1 MKPSR
6 LIKPIL
12 LLLSL
17 TSLSACAFNFSFHEE
32 TIEISESNNVTSSSQ
47 PSSSQGASSQTPS
60 SSLPEAEEGIVKGR
74 TILHCF
80 DWSINNIKNSLDNIK
95 AAGFDAVQL
104 SPMQPQKD
112 PYNGKWRDQWWKLY
126 QPLGFKVA
134 GNNENVL
141 GNKQDLISLCQAA
154 ESKGIDV
161 IVDIVAN
168 HLASDN
174 KRLYNKVQPFEPDIY
189 SQNLIHNTGKSIDE
203 DVIRGNM
210 QELCDLQTENALVQ
224 SRVSSMLN
232 EYVDCGV
239 DGFRFDAAK
248 HIETEFD
255 NEQYRSDFWINT
267 LDAAEARYEQ
277 RYGREMFN
285 YGEILGSV
293 GPGRQYSYYT
303 GRMSITDS
311 DQGSDVLKASRGN
324 TAYVKQSYNTK
335 QWASKLV
342 LWAESHDTY
351 SNSWGESKDDTLQ
364 TIHKGY
370 AMQASRKNAS
380 VLYFARPNDNG
391 NIGEI
396 GDTSY
401 QGLTVKSINSFREQC
416 FGRDERVSTSNGCF
430 VNVRGN
436 KGAAVVRLTG
446 TSAEIDV
453 GLPNGAYKDLISNA
467 NMTIANGKLALPATS
482 TYALLI
488 NENAQ
493 DDVVVPTLQTEY
505 QQVYSGTQQI
515 KVTAEHHTSL
525 TYSINNGEEME
536 LHGNILEM
544 PTSLDNGKVSV
555 KFKASNQYGVTS
567 GVIHLIKTDAL
578 VAKQVL
584 ITDMPTGFKYYIW
597 AWGDNIQGNWKTP
610 SQEGDIIGFDLAGA
624 SSFIIV
630 KFASTVSSPDW
641 NKKVNQTE
649 DISFSKRIYSY
660 EDFEIAS

>member
-1 MKPSR
+1 MKLPRS
-6 LIKPIL
+6 IKPIL

-17 TSLSACAFNFSFHEE
+17 STLSACAIEFSFHEE
-32 TIEISESNNVTSSSQ
+32 TITLSEESSSVA
-47 PSSSQGASSQTPS
+47 SSSTSIASTQS
-60 SSLPEAEEGIVKGR
+60 SSSMPVEEEEGYVKGK

-80 DWSINNIKNSLDNIK
+80 DWSLNNIKNNLDNIK

-112 PYNGKWRDQWWKLY
+112 PYNGSWRDQWWKLY

-154 ESKGIDV
+154 DSKGVDV

-174 KRLYNKVQPFEPDIY
+174 KAIYSKVQPFEPEIY
-189 SQNLIHNTGKSIDE
+189 SQNLIHNTGKSIDD
-203 DVIRGNM
+203 DVIWGNM
-210 QELCDLQTENALVQ
+210 GELCDLKTEHATVQ
-224 SRVSSMLN
+224 NRVASMLT

-255 NEQYRSDFWINT
+255 SETYRSNFWINT
-267 LDAAEARYEQ
+267 LDAAVSHYQ
-277 RYGREMFN
+277 DLYGKDMFN
-285 YGEILGSV
+285 YGEILGSA
-293 GPGRQYSYYT
+293 GPGRSYSYYT

-324 TAYVKQSYNTK
+324 VSYVKQTYNTK
-335 QWASKLV
+335 QKASKLV

-351 SNSWGESKDDTLQ
+351 SNSWGESRNDTLS
-364 TIHKGY
+364 TIQKGY

-380 VLYFARPNDNG
+380 VLYFARPNNNS

-401 QGLTVKSINSFREQC
+401 QNSTVKAINSFRDQC
-416 FGRDERVSTSNGCF
+416 FGRDELISKSNGCF

-446 TSAEIDV
+446 SSTSIEV
-453 GLPNGAYKDLISNA
+453 GLPDGSYKDLITNSNVS
-467 NMTIANGKLALPATS
+467 ISNGSFELPASS

-488 NENAQ
+488 NEHAQ
-493 DDVVVPTLQTEY
+493 DDVVVPTLNVQYE
-505 QQVYSGTQQI
+505 QVYASSQRI
-515 KVTAEHHTSL
+515 SVTASHHTSL
-525 TYSINNGEEME
+525 TYSLNNGPETALNENYID
-536 LHGNILEM
+536 L
-544 PTSLDNGKVSV
+544 PSSLDNGKVSLKV
-555 KFKASNQYGVTS
+555 KASNQYGVAS
-567 GVIHLIKTDAL
+567 ELIHLVKTDTL
-578 VAKQVL
+578 VSKEVL
-584 ITDMPTGFKYYIW
+584 ITDMPTGYKYFIW
-597 AWGDNIQGNWKTP
+597 AWGENIAGNWKTP
-610 SQEGDIIGFDLAGA
+610 AQEGNTIGFDLAGA
-624 SSFIIV
+624 TSFIVV
-630 KFASTVSSPDW
+630 KFASTVSTPDW
-641 NKKVNQTE
+641 GKKVDQTE
-649 DISFSKRIYSY
+649 DISFAKRVYSY
-660 EDFEIAS
+660 ADLDIAE

>member
-1 MKPSR
+1 MKPTR

-17 TSLSACAFNFSFHEE
+17 ASLSACAFEFSFHEE
-32 TIEISESNNVTSSSQ
+32 TIEISESNNLTSSSQ
-47 PSSSQGASSQTPS
+47 PSSSEGSSSQTPS
-60 SSLPEAEEGIVKGR
+60 SSLPEAEEGFIKGK

-95 AAGFDAVQL
+95 SAGFDAVQL

-112 PYNGKWRDQWWKLY
+112 PYNGNWRDQWWKLY

-134 GNNENVL
+134 GTNENVL
-141 GNKQDLISLCQAA
+141 GNKQDLISLCEKA
-154 ESKGIDV
+154 ETKGIDV

-174 KRLYNKVQPFEPDIY
+174 KKLYRKVQPFEPDIY

-224 SRVSSMLN
+224 SRVYSMLN

-255 NEQYRSDFWINT
+255 TEQYRSNFWVNT
-267 LDAAEARYEQ
+267 LDAAAARYEQ

-285 YGEILGSV
+285 YGEILGV
-293 GPGRQYSYYT
+293 AGPGRQYDYYT
-303 GRMSITDS
+303 NRMSITDS
-311 DQGSDVLKASRGN
+311 DQGSDVLKAARGN
-324 TAYVKQSYNTK
+324 TAYVKQNYNTK

-351 SNSWGESKDDTLQ
+351 SNSWGESKDDTLV

-380 VLYFARPNDNG
+380 VLYFARPNNNA
-391 NIGEI
+391 NIGQI

-401 QGLTVKSINSFREQC
+401 QSSTVKAINNFREQC
-416 FGRDERVSTSNGCF
+416 FGRNELISTSNGCF

-446 TSAEIDV
+446 TSTEIDV
-453 GLPNGAYKDLISNA
+453 GLPNGTYKDLISNA
-467 NMTIANGKLALPATS
+467 NMIVTNGKLTLPAAS

-488 NENAQ
+488 NEFAQ
-493 DDVVVPTLQTEY
+493 DDVIVPTLQTEY
-505 QQVYSGTQQI
+505 QQVYSSTQQI
-515 KVTAEHHTSL
+515 KVIATHQTSL

-536 LHGNILEM
+536 LNGNTLEL
-544 PTSLDNGKVSV
+544 PNSLANGKVSV

-567 GVIHLIKTDAL
+567 SVIHLIKTDAL

-584 ITDMPTGFKYYIW
+584 ITDIPAGFKYFIW
-597 AWGDNIQGNWKTP
+597 AWSDAIQGNWKTA
-610 SQEGDIIGFDLAGA
+610 SQEGDIIGFDLSGA

-630 KFASTVSSPDW
+630 KFASTVSSPEW

-649 DISFSKRIYSY
+649 DISFSMRVYSY